1 MLPNILEPGERS
13 GCCLQSRKKKCFYT
27 IFIVPHNENA
37 VHSFRLPRYAIKLFS
52 LAMVIALVS
61 SFIWFQSHLE
71 LQKETV
77 EAYRSLQ
84 EETAETNRN
93 LQEEK
98 AKAQR
103 LKQEN
108 HLLGEQFNKLALE
121 TEELIYRFQE
131 LESFSEEVREVV
143 LEMPAQE
150 KEEQIAFLSATNQE
164 STSTFSMGAGEVV
177 DRTANNLTYL
187 ESAIT
192 GQMVEMEV
200 LKSDLEEHQQELNST
215 PSIWPA
221 SGRVT
226 SEFGMRRSPFSG
238 RSELHTG
245 IDIANSWG
253 TPVLAAADGTVSKVE
268 YKRGLG
274 NMVEIE
280 HGYGYRTLY
289 AHLSDFMVSVG
300 DAVAK
305 KQQIATMGSTGA
317 STGPHL
323 HYEIH
328 KNGVEI
334 DPRPYLP

>member
-1 MLPNILEPGERS
+1 M
-13 GCCLQSRKKKCFYT
+13 QSRKKKCFYT
-27 IFIVPHNENA
+27 IFIVPHNENS

-52 LAMVIALVS
+52 LAMVVALVS

-71 LQKETV
+71 LQKETA

-108 HLLGEQFNKLALE
+108 HLLGEQFSKLALE

-150 KEEQIAFLSATNQE
+150 EDEQIAFLSSPNQD
-164 STSTFSMGAGEVV
+164 SNFTFSMGAGGVA
-177 DRTANNLTYL
+177 DRTANNITYL
-187 ESAIT
+187 ESAIP
-192 GQMVEMEV
+192 GQMAEMEI
-200 LKSDLEEHQQELNST
+200 LKTDLEEHQQELNST

-226 SEFGMRRSPFSG
+226 SEFGTRRSPFSG
-238 RSELHTG
+238 RSEFHKG

-253 TPVLAAADGTVSKVE
+253 TPILAAADGTVSKAE
-268 YKRGLG
+268 YERGLG
-274 NMVEIE
+274 NVVEIE

-300 DAVAK
+300 DAVEK
-305 KQQIATMGSTGA
+305 EQQIATMGSTGA

-328 KNGVEI
+328 KNGAPI
-334 DPRPYLP
+334 DPRKYLP